1 MFRKNKEITCSC
13 IIPELDLYLYCI
25 LNMSTDKKLK
35 ENNMHSWFECKV
47 SFEKVLENG
56 MQKKVTEP
64 YLVDALS
71 FTEAEARIIEE
82 IRPFISGE
90 FTVTDIKRARLSE
103 LFFNENGD
111 RFYKIKVY
119 FITLDEKSGA
129 EKKTAAQMLAQACTL
144 KEAIA
149 VLEEGMKGTMADY
162 TIASVTETMLMDVF
176 PFSASDDKT
185 PKSGEELIAEQKKQA
200 EDKAQEA

>member
-1 MFRKNKEITCSC
+1 MA
-13 IIPELDLYLYCI
+13 
-25 LNMSTDKKLK
+25 
-35 ENNMHSWFECKV
+35 MHTWFECKIRY
-47 SFEKVLENG
+47 EKVMENG

-82 IRPFISGE
+82 MTPFISGE
-90 FTVTDIKRARLSE
+90 FTVSDIKRANYSE
-103 LFFNENGD
+103 LFPSDEESAD
-111 RFYKIKVY
+111 RWFKCKLI

-129 EKKTAAQMLAQACTL
+129 EKKTSTQVLVQAADLRD
-144 KEAIA
+144 A
-149 VLEEGMKGTMADY
+149 VKKLDEGMKGTMADY